1 MSTDLLTAPSGG
13 RLDRYR
19 IAEDSAAVPDG
30 TACRAVDVG
39 SGTPVILKRVPLA
52 AVAPVLVEEARR
64 LPRIF
69 LPGIPS
75 VYEVWEEEGD
85 LWLAFEAPSG
95 RPLSELLAAG
105 EGVDRETL
113 AAWGS
118 QLLVLL
124 AEAHAQGVL
133 HRHLGDRA
141 VALRADGRL
150 VLRGLGLTRLEDD
163 PSVPEAPETEAGE
176 PVTAATDLYAL
187 GLLLARL
194 APVGPAGRLGRP
206 EDDPLAA
213 VIARATA
220 ADPALRWPDAAEMER
235 ALRQAAEAPSPRSPA
250 AVAPQVET
258 PRAPEVPAAGMPN
271 AEVTNVEV
279 TRATRAARAKRRRG
293 PAIAAA
299 VLLAA
304 AACGGLLL
312 RRSTLAPQAGSSPP
326 SNAPS
331 EASSPASSA
340 ASSGSGE
347 TAEPARLLEQARR
360 LLETGDTAAADALLQ
375 RLLDEAVLPNPA
387 PALETL
393 GTLRLQAGRTAEAA
407 ELLGRAAAL
416 QPSAGLH
423 YKLGLALAAEGRR
436 QEALAS
442 LRAARDLD
450 PGSEEIR
457 QALDHLGGLP

>member
-19 IAEDSAAVPDG
+19 IAGGSAAVPDG

-39 SGTPVILKRVPLA
+39 SGTPVILKRVPRA
-52 AVAPVLVEEARR
+52 AVAPALVEEARR

-85 LWLAFEAPSG
+85 LWLAFEAPAG

-105 EGVDRETL
+105 EGIDRETL
-113 AAWGS
+113 VTWGS

-150 VLRGLGLTRLEDD
+150 TLRGFGLTRLEDD
-163 PSVPEAPETEAGE
+163 PSVPAAPETEAGE
-176 PVTAATDLYAL
+176 PATVATDLYAL

-194 APVGPAGRLGRP
+194 AAAGPAGRLGRP

-220 ADPALRWPDAAEMER
+220 ADPARRWPDAAEMER
-235 ALRQAAEAPSPRSPA
+235 ALRQAAEAPCPRSPA
-250 AVAPQVET
+250 APVPRVEV
-258 PRAPEVPAAGMPN
+258 PRAPEVPG
-271 AEVTNVEV
+271 AEVPGAET
-279 TRATRAARAKRRRG
+279 TRPTRAARAKRRRG

-304 AACGGLLL
+304 AAGGGLLL
-312 RRSTLAPQAGSSPP
+312 WRSGLGPGAEPSPP
-326 SNAPS
+326 SSAPTG
-331 EASSPASSA
+331 ASSPASSA
-340 ASSGSGE
+340 APSAGGE
-347 TAEPARLLEQARR
+347 TADPARLLEQARR
-360 LLETGDTAAADALLQ
+360 LLENGEAAAADALLQ
-375 RLLDEAVLPNPA
+375 RLLDEALLPNPV
-387 PALETL
+387 PALDTL

-407 ELLGRAAAL
+407 ELLERAAAL

-436 QEALAS
+436 QEALDS

-450 PGSEEIR
+450 PESEEIR
-457 QALDHLGGLP
+457 QALDHLRGAP